1 MPLNRQSAFS
11 WPSVTTARLFSL
23 GLPHAG
29 DPNFHF
35 SFSVWFLRHLCCL
48 IQVDNAAPTLAS
60 VATCT
65 VENGAVLEKPQ
76 GCGAGAQCCIASTN
90 HFQPCVWGDR
100 LGLLQLECSSWSWH
114 KAEQCGWAHLATPSC
129 DSSPLLCLVLGLSLV
144 LCSLCHTLLLIQ
156 SSFCQIC
163 SCRGRREGGGFGW
176 QSTGRQR

>member
-1 MPLNRQSAFS
+1 MLSNP
-11 WPSVTTARLFSL
+11 
-23 GLPHAG
+23 
-29 DPNFHF
+29 
-35 SFSVWFLRHLCCL
+35 
-48 IQVDNAAPTLAS
+48 APTLAS
-60 VATCT
+60 VATCS

-100 LGLLQLECSSWSWH
+100 LGLLQLEGSSWSWH

-129 DSSPLLCLVLGLSLV
+129 DSSPLLCLGLDLGIWGLSVV

-163 SCRGRREGGGFGW
+163 SCRGRREGGGFRW